1 MDRRVITVSVVTAA
15 LSVGLLSA
23 HAGPCSDEIAQFEQ
37 AVRQSAGD
45 PNAGPFARQTIRA
58 QLDRQPTPKSI
69 ERAQKRARATFEA
82 ALARAKNSML
92 KAIELDAPRHSSL
105 PGACI
110 TWTDECGVCGSSS
123 SRARRKTH
131 QSITAAIRSG
141 VWIIPVRPAFIM
153 IAPRTDGP
161 IAAWPTTAT
170 PAAVGP
176 DIAGVEEA
184 GGTGRKIAFIV
195 TVGLHQEFERGDTLL
210 YLRSGWRRLQLACIQ
225 ADRDRGDQHINDRTH
240 SQRAPRRAFRMNAR
254 RFFGRLEVA
263 ELLIAPD
270 VTRMAK
276 ARATNPPFAAWRRRN
291 PTIRGNS
298 GFTRALRNAIV
309 ET

>member
-1 MDRRVITVSVVTAA
+1 
-15 LSVGLLSA
+15 
-23 HAGPCSDEIAQFEQ
+23 
-37 AVRQSAGD
+37 
-45 PNAGPFARQTIRA
+45 
-58 QLDRQPTPKSI
+58 
-69 ERAQKRARATFEA
+69 
-82 ALARAKNSML
+82 
-92 KAIELDAPRHSSL
+92 
-105 PGACI
+105 
-110 TWTDECGVCGSSS
+110 
-123 SRARRKTH
+123 
-131 QSITAAIRSG
+131 
-141 VWIIPVRPAFIM
+141 M